1 MPALPRLINAS
12 GQPCYG
18 LFPDGVEEIN
28 YLDFDLRTVMDKPRS
43 QLAKR
48 FGANQF
54 QFISLLSP
62 ELIVGVA
69 IVDLK
74 LVSNAFVYLY
84 DQRTRR
90 FDEFSFL
97 QPLARHARIEPRPG
111 DGQAVFAKGAN
122 RISVDA
128 GTEPGVRHLRVELA
142 GGTRIDAR
150 IDEAPS
156 QQPLSVC
163 TRAGYTG
170 WVFTRKT
177 AARSCTGSV
186 SWQGRQFDLQQIGA
200 LAAVDWT
207 AGFMRRETFWNW
219 GSLSCR
225 LPDGRRLG
233 FNLAAGVNET
243 GFTENGVWLDDQ
255 LIKVDMVDFQF
266 DRAEPL
272 EPWRL
277 RSTDGQVDLQFE
289 PAGTR
294 QEKLNALLL
303 ASNFKQHFGLFSGEL
318 RIAGETLRL
327 NDAWGLVEDHYAR
340 W

>member
-1 MPALPRLINAS
+1 MPALPRLINAA
-12 GQPCYG
+12 GQPSYG

-28 YLDFDLRTVMDKPRS
+28 YLDFDLRSVMDKPRS

-54 QFISLLSP
+54 QFISLLSA
-62 ELIVGVA
+62 ELVVGVA

-74 LVSNAFVYLY
+74 FLSNAFVYLY
-84 DQRTRR
+84 DPRTQR
-90 FDEFSFL
+90 FDEFSFM
-97 QPLARHARIEPRPG
+97 QPLARNTRIEPRPDTG
-111 DGQAVFAKGAN
+111 LARFEKGGN
-122 RISVDA
+122 QITIDA
-128 GTEPGVRHLRVELA
+128 AAEPGVRRLQVALA
-142 GGTRIDAR
+142 DGTRIDAR

-163 TRAGYTG
+163 ARAGYAG

-177 AARSCTGSV
+177 AARVCSGSV
-186 SWQGRQFDLQQIGA
+186 SWRGQRFDLRQIGA

-243 GFTENGVWLDDQ
+243 GFTENGLWLDEQ

-266 DRAEPL
+266 DRSAPL
-272 EPWRL
+272 APWQL
-277 RSTDGQVDLQFE
+277 RSADGQIDLQFA
-289 PAGTR
+289 PVGCR
-294 QEKLNALLL
+294 QEKRNALLL
-303 ASNFKQHFGLFSGEL
+303 ASNFKQHFGQYSGVL
-318 RIAGETLRL
+318 RLPGETLQIA
-327 NDAWGLVEDHYAR
+327 DAWGLVEDHYAR